1 MIEAKVVDYQVAP
14 YIYRTKVLKPNVT
27 ENEENIINQHFI
39 SESNTKYVIKWDYN
53 LLGQT
58 IIMPERCILEFD
70 GGSFSNG
77 KLFGD
82 DTYLIMHQD
91 VEDVLKN
98 VRLEGT
104 FKYPKQ
110 GNYSDS
116 EELNEIVQQAV
127 QDACT
132 NNETL
137 EQIISNIIF
146 NQLNIEVSE
155 VTTEQIDTLFNQ

>member
-39 SESNTKYVIKWDYN
+39 
-53 LLGQT
+53 
-58 IIMPERCILEFD
+58 FD

>member
-1 MIEAKVVDYQVAP
+1 MG
-14 YIYRTKVLKPNVT
+14 RPNVNWNVGIAAEKQSTYTSKAVKAGIPFASQVT
-27 ENEENIINQHFI
+27 EP
-39 SESNTKYVIKWDYN
+39 NTKYIIKYDFG
-53 LLGQT
+53 LGGEEVT
-58 IIMPERCILEFD
+58 IPENCILEFD